1 MSQLIAA
8 PFLGGHFIVKPGA
21 KGGVRLPSAVF
32 AELASAEECPP
43 YLLQP
48 IRDAF
53 GEELAGVA
61 LRQALLVR
69 QPSSLPDGGFSRASW
84 EINLGCNWAC
94 EHCYLGLK
102 RFEGLAW
109 DDKARLLETLRDA
122 GVLYLQIT
130 GGEPTI
136 DPDFVNAYSY
146 AADLGMVLHISS
158 NASQLHRTH
167 ILEAFERNPPWRIT
181 VSIYGASENAYDK
194 LVRRRGAWRLFMR
207 GMAAALEAD
216 LPLRLN
222 IVLTK
227 SNASEREAMIGLAEE
242 WGLEHIVYGNL
253 SPTIYGTSE
262 VLDAQDAATLTPRE
276 PFGGCNAGHTFF
288 HVDPHGMATVCKIE
302 RDVKIDLISEGLAG
316 LERLG
321 QIAAAAHIRTGGCSG
336 CALSGSCTV
345 CRPLAKLYQTAKAPL
360 NTYCQHGRRNP
371 E

>member
-1 MSQLIAA
+1 MNQLIAA

-21 KGGVRLPSAVF
+21 KSGIRLPAAMF
-32 AELASAEECPP
+32 AELSSAQECPP
-43 YLLQP
+43 DLLQP
-48 IRDAF
+48 IRDTF
-53 GEELAGVA
+53 GQDLAGLP
-61 LRQALLVR
+61 LRDSLLVR
-69 QPSSLPDGGFSRASW
+69 EPSALPDGGFSRASW

-102 RFEGLAW
+102 RFEGLPGES
-109 DDKARLLETLRDA
+109 KAQLLRTLRDA

-136 DPDFVNAYSY
+136 DPDFADAYNY
-146 AADLGMVLHISS
+146 AAELGMVLHISS
-158 NASQLHRTH
+158 NGSQLHRNH
-167 ILEAFERNPPWRIT
+167 ILEAFARNPPWRIT
-181 VSIYGASENAYDK
+181 VSIYGASEDAYDK

-207 GMAAALEAD
+207 GMAAGLEAG

-227 SNASEREAMIGLAEE
+227 SNANEREAMIGLAEQ

-253 SPTIYGTSE
+253 SPTIYGTGE

-288 HVDPHGMATVCKIE
+288 HVDPHGKATVCKIE
-302 RDVKIDLISEGLAG
+302 RDVKIDLVTEGIAG

-321 QIAAAAHIRTGGCSG
+321 DIAAAAHVRAGGCSG

-345 CRPLAKLYQTAKAPL
+345 CRPLAKLYQTANAPL
-360 NTYCQHGRRNP
+360 NTYCQHGRRKP